1 MKQIFTL
8 FALLISSVICF
19 AQEFGTSDSKWV
31 FDYNGVWSK
40 GITEIQFE
48 KDTFIDNRPCKKFIK
63 KALRRAMANGPIVS
77 EALFPLYLD
86 NKNGLIEFSED
97 GLHFDTLINF
107 KAKIGQSWKISRY
120 YKNRGVDEIKLTIID
135 TFNTQISGVNLFSQA
150 VWYYYSPHL
159 TNFVDT
165 VYEYIGGKWLYILPF
180 DDKEVALDAGEG
192 GIIRCFKN
200 NLLGLVDFANKE
212 YGSKFEYD
220 CDDLTTINNKNPE
233 IENPLIQ
240 IHSFNNYLNIKNN
253 SKKELILNIYYLQ
266 GQIVIRKLL
275 DLGLSQINIECL
287 NNGIYIVLCENHIT
301 YKIIKT

>member
-1 MKQIFTL
+1 MKEIFTL
-8 FALLISSVICF
+8 FAFLISSGISV

-31 FDYNGVWSK
+31 FDYNGVWSE

-48 KDTFIDNRPCKKFIK
+48 KDTFIDNRLCKKFIK
-63 KALRRAMANGPIVS
+63 KALRRVRPKGPIES
-77 EALFPLYLD
+77 ETLFPLYLY

-107 KAKIGQSWKISRY
+107 KAKIGQSWKIFRY
-120 YKNRGVDEIKLTIID
+120 YRNMIVDEIKLTIID

-150 VWYYYSPHL
+150 VWYYYSPQL

-165 VYEYIGGKWLYILPF
+165 VYEYIGGKWLYIIPF

-200 NLLGLVDFANKE
+200 NLLGLVDFANKQ
-212 YGSKFEYD
+212 YGSKFEYE
-220 CDDLTTINNKNPE
+220 CDDLTRINNKNVE
-233 IENPLIQ
+233 IENPFIQ
-240 IHSFNNYLNIKNN
+240 IHLFHNYLNIKNN
-253 SKKELILNIYYLQ
+253 SKKDLILNIYNLQ
-266 GQIVIRKLL
+266 GQIVTRKLL
-275 DLGLSQINIECL
+275 DVGLNQINIEYL

-301 YKIIKT
+301 YKIIKN